1 MALLIVSI
9 VAVVL
14 RALLNPARIL
24 LSVFNTSLKLEMRLL
39 WVMGM
44 VASVAAYAAPPPDAH
59 SDSPIG
65 KWFQSLQRNPPMG
78 GSCCD
83 QADGR
88 VTPNVRL
95 NSKGEYEVLIDE
107 RWDSLF
113 PPHWQRIPDE
123 VILRGVTNPFH
134 DWVIFYVPSGYIICA
149 VEPLMG

>member
-1 MALLIVSI
+1 MRLLIVAI
-9 VAVVL
+9 IAILLWVVL
-14 RALLNPARIL
+14 NRARIPG
-24 LSVFNTSLKLEMRLL
+24 VMFNASLKLETRLL
-39 WVMGM
+39 WVVGM
-44 VASVAAYAAPPPDAH
+44 VASVAAYAAPPPNTDP
-59 SDSPIG
+59 DSPIG
-65 KWFQSLQRNPPMG
+65 QWFQSLQRNPPMG

-83 QADGR
+83 QGDGR

-149 VEPLMG
+149 VEPVMG